1 MSPID
6 LNELYQEVIVEHARR
21 PRFKYK
27 PAACRFCQEG
37 VNPSCGDTLTVFCQ
51 LENQGAQTRLSVTFD
66 GVGCSI
72 SQASASMM
80 CEALQSVTL
89 EQARAWIQKAE
100 SIYTGQRSVSPD
112 DLVEDVEAL
121 HGVSKFPVRIKCA
134 ALAWKTLEV
143 LLGENFDSQGQA
155 KMGCDALEKNT
166 CRKEKKLRIV
176 STE

>member
-1 MSPID
+1 MNSND
-6 LNELYQEVIVEHARR
+6 LNDLYQEVIVEHARR
-21 PRFKYK
+21 PRFKHK
-27 PAACRFCQEG
+27 PAVCRFCQEG
-37 VNPSCGDTLTVFCQ
+37 VNPSCGDTLTVFC
-51 LENQGAQTRLSVTFD
+51 EVEHQGFEERLSVTFD

-89 EQARAWIQKAE
+89 AQTQDWIQKAE
-100 SIYTGQRSVSPD
+100 GIYTGKHTVSAD
-112 DLVEDVEAL
+112 DLTEDIEAL

-143 LLGENFDSQGQA
+143 LLAENFDRQGLA
-155 KMGCDALEKNT
+155 KVGCDALEKST